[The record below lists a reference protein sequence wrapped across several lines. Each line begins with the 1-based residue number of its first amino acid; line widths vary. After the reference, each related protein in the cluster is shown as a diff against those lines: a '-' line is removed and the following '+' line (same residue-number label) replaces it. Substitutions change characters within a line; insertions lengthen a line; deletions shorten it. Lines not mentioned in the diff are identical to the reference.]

1 MNIVNQP
8 GSNLAGT
15 MSFNPYQAGK
25 YTVPTTTSDD
35 FKAKF
40 GSMKIGSSSSQSNF
54 DEEDGDIHHEIESS
68 NNTQMSGGDAFQAF
82 LSKNEGE
89 EEDDEWK

>member
-1 MNIVNQP
+1 
-8 GSNLAGT
+8 
-15 MSFNPYQAGK
+15 
-25 YTVPTTTSDD
+25 
-35 FKAKF
+35 
-40 GSMKIGSSSSQSNF
+40 MKIGGSSSQSNF
-54 DEEDGDIHHEIESS
+54 DEDDGDIHHEIESS